1 MTLPTRR
8 DTRSAGWLAG
18 GLLGLVLLCYTCTLP
33 WHDPDFRVDWWTR
46 IVMGLCGAALLV
58 LTVRQ
63 TRMTD
68 GGVRV
73 TVGMLGLS
81 VLLYPSLL
89 ALSAAGIGGTAVAI
103 AARSWHAVALTLV
116 QLAPVLAA
124 GQVTGRSIRGWSVA
138 VLAVSASNFVLFGFV
153 VLVPDSPAV
162 AVLGPLATLL
172 WLGSFALPPI
182 ATWTAVRGTSG
193 ETRLRAIVAALA
205 SLLPAMVIAWCSALD
220 VIGKAAGLSTDGGVL
235 ALMIGF
241 SVGTLGGGGLAL
253 AATAASVTLP
263 RPRSVLTILNLV
275 VGITIAIAGS
285 VAAVAASA
293 AQLPGG
299 WAVTVGAAVA
309 VAVGLPW
316 LRLHAW
322 IARVIDPAAELRHEL
337 ARLGDV
343 AEGDQRAT
351 VLHVLRRLVDDP
363 ALVLLYRVD
372 DQSWEGTDER
382 PAVPEPGDAALAGQ
396 DDAQPFVL
404 VRAGSAATNRLL
416 ALGDCTALLRPALLE
431 ARASWAGRRARQAA
445 EQERRR
451 LGQNL
456 HDGLQGRLLGLALQ
470 LQLSGREV
478 DDPAT
483 RLLLDD
489 TVGTLRGLVDD
500 VRALGGGN
508 TPGLLVDHGLRPAL
522 STLFRPLGPLV
533 DLDLPEVRYP
543 AEVEET
549 VYFVVGEAM
558 ANALKHAGAGRIGVQ
573 LSDEEPGR
581 VTITVSDDG
590 KGGADPRLGTGLRG
604 LSERVAAQGGVLVV
618 RAGAPRG
625 TVVEA
630 VLPCA

>member
-1 MTLPTRR
+1 MTLPTWR
-8 DTRSAGWLAG
+8 DARSAGWLAG
-18 GLLGLVLLCYTCTLP
+18 GLVGLVLLGYTCTLP
-33 WHDPDFRVDWWTR
+33 WSDPDFRLDWWVR
-46 IVMGLCGAALLV
+46 VLMGLSGAALLV
-58 LTVRQ
+58 LVARQ
-63 TRMTD
+63 RPSPD

-73 TVGMLGLS
+73 TVGLLGLS

-89 ALSAAGIGGTAVAI
+89 ALSAAGIGGAVIAI
-103 AARSWHAVALTLV
+103 LASSWHAVALTLV

-124 GQVTGRSIRGWSVA
+124 GQVTGRSRRRWAAAI
-138 VLAVSASNFVLFGFV
+138 LTVSAANFALFGFV
-153 VLVPDSPAV
+153 VLAPDAPAV
-162 AVLGPLATLL
+162 TVLGPLATIL
-172 WLGSFALPPI
+172 WLGAFALAPV
-182 ATWTAVRGTSG
+182 ATWTAVRGSSG
-193 ETRLRAIVAALA
+193 DTRRRAIVAALA
-205 SLLPAMVIAWCSALD
+205 SLLPVLVIVWCSALD
-220 VIGKAAGLSTDGGVL
+220 VIGQAAGWSTDGGVL

-241 SVGTLGGGGLAL
+241 SLGTLSGGGLAL
-253 AATAASVTLP
+253 VATAASVTLP
-263 RPRSVLTILNLV
+263 PPRSVLTILNLV
-275 VGITIAIAGS
+275 VGITIVIAGS
-285 VAAVAASA
+285 AAAVMASA
-293 AQLPGG
+293 AELAGG

-316 LRLHAW
+316 LRLHSW
-322 IARVIDPAAELRHEL
+322 IARVIDPATELRHEL
-337 ARLGDV
+337 ARLGEV
-343 AEGDQRAT
+343 ADGDQRAT
-351 VLHVLRRLVDDP
+351 VLHVLRRLVADP
-363 ALVLLYRVD
+363 ALLILYRVD
-372 DQSWEGTDER
+372 DQLWEGTDEL
-382 PAVPEPGDAALAGQ
+382 PAVPEPGDLALAGQ
-396 DDAQPFVL
+396 NDAQPSVL
-404 VRAGSAATNRLL
+404 ARASAASTNRVL
-416 ALGDCTALLRPALLE
+416 ALGDCTPMLRPALLE
-431 ARASWAGRRARQAA
+431 ARASWADRRARQAA
-445 EQERRR
+445 ERERRR

-522 STLFRPLGPLV
+522 SMLFRPLGPLV

-549 VYFVVGEAM
+549 VYFVVGEAV

-573 LSDEEPGR
+573 LADQEPAR

-590 KGGADPRLGTGLRG
+590 NGGADPRLGTGLRG

-618 RAGAPRG
+618 REGAPG